1 MTISKKFDA
10 VIVGAGPAGSATAI
24 RLALTGRSVL
34 LVDKAAFPR
43 HKLCGEFVSPECLD
57 HLDELGVSLDVAELK
72 PSEITK
78 TVFYN
83 SKGRSFAIDN
93 TWLGKNGQH
102 AIGLSRM
109 ALDMALMNRAS
120 EVGVTVRTQASVND
134 IRVTSKGSIDLV
146 VNTGNNKYSINAG
159 LIVDATGRG
168 RYVARQFD
176 GPTAPIKATQVAFKA
191 HVTGSRIEAGAS
203 EIYSFRGGYG
213 GCNAVEGGV
222 SNLCFLIDAGAVKRI
237 GNNPQQILEEVV
249 FSNRRAADVLSE
261 ITAATEWL
269 SVPVARYGALDP
281 APAPGVLAAGD
292 AAAFIDPF
300 TGSGIALALQS
311 SELVRKAITES
322 NDLVAIGHTYRR
334 SHEAE
339 FGRRLGICRALRF
352 LSSSPRLADT
362 IIAALSTSVPLRR
375 SFAKGTRTNPSKT
388 ALDRR
393 KFGY

>member
-1 MTISKKFDA
+1 MTVKEKFDA
-10 VIVGAGPAGSATAI
+10 VVVGAGPAGSATAV
-24 RLALTGRSVL
+24 RLALAGRSVL

-57 HLDELGVSLDVAELK
+57 HLVELGVSMDLAELN

-83 SKGRSFAIDN
+83 TKGKSFAIDN

-109 ALDMALMNRAS
+109 ALDTALMNRAS
-120 EVGVTVRTQASVND
+120 EVGVTVMTNASVANV
-134 IRVTSKGSIDLV
+134 RSKAEGLIDLI
-146 VNTGNNKYSINAG
+146 VNTEDAEFPVEAG
-159 LIVDATGRG
+159 LIIDATGRG
-168 RYVARQFD
+168 RYIARQFD
-176 GPTAPIKATQVAFKA
+176 GNTSSIKASQVAFKA
-191 HVTGSRIEAGAS
+191 HVAGARIETGAS

-213 GCNAVEGGV
+213 GCNAVEGDV
-222 SNLCFLIDAGAVKRI
+222 SNLCFLIDASIVKRI
-237 GNNPQQILEEVV
+237 GNDPQQILEAVV
-249 FSNRRAADVLSE
+249 CSNRRAAEVLSG
-261 ITAATEWL
+261 ITTATEWL
-269 SVPVARYGALDP
+269 SVPVARYGSLDP
-281 APAPGVLAAGD
+281 APAPGVLAVGD

-300 TGSGIALALQS
+300 TGSGIAMALQS

-322 NDLVAIGHTYRR
+322 NDLVAIGNTYRR

-362 IIAALSTSVPLRR
+362 IIAVLSTSAPLRR
-375 SFAKGTRTNPSKT
+375 SFARGTRTNPSKT

-393 KFGY
+393 